1 MYIIWYMNTLDKT
14 ILNVKLNKSLKQDAQ
29 ELADELGIPLST
41 IVIANLKEFVRSRS
55 LTVSA
60 LPRLKPEIEKELE
73 EAIADYKQGRN
84 ISPVLHSSKDVAEY
98 LNVL

>member
-1 MYIIWYMNTLDKT
+1 MNTLDKT

-29 ELADELGIPLST
+29 ELADEIGVPLST
-41 IVIANLKEFVRSRS
+41 IVVANLKEFVRSRS

-73 EAIADYKQGRN
+73 EAIADYRRGKN
-84 ISPVLHSSKDVAEY
+84 TSPVLRSSKDVAEY
-98 LNVL
+98 FKAL